1 VCIIYREM
9 TKYAITL
16 DNQQIWKFFKE
27 EHPSLNPETSVLM
40 FIDIMNKLAQD
51 VNSSLNNTLAQ
62 QLVDSMKQLQSQV
75 SVVSDNV
82 ARIQAD
88 TLTNFSLKLSEFKKE
103 YIDDVKMILTNN
115 VSEKIAPLLREQNTI
130 MLDKTHL
137 LINDIIPK
145 NNESLSKQIGDSI
158 KVLHSAITEDT
169 NRFLSSSINQK
180 TLNDFITG
188 LDSKFAT
195 TLQTSQ
201 TFYSSSEQRLD
212 QSLRE
217 IKKSTDS
224 NFNSI
229 KEISTNN
236 QQIATSLNTNVSDML
251 KKMDNT
257 STKGKVSE
265 NIVYNILQ
273 TLYPV
278 SQIDYVGTT
287 KETGDIILIRNNK
300 PKILI
305 ENKNWE
311 KNVVQE
317 EVKKFIHDVETQKC
331 CGLFIAQNFGIAN
344 KEQFQIDIHD
354 GNVLVYIHAVHND
367 AEKIKVAIDIIDHFK
382 SKLDELDTHTDI
394 DTISKEVLDSI
405 NQEYQMYCS
414 QKLNIMKT
422 IKDFNHKILKQ
433 VEDIV
438 IPSLDNYLSSR
449 YASSSSKYVCE
460 YCEYIG
466 KNQQA
471 MSAHQRGCSVKKSMA
486 GKNEG
491 EIALESPI
499 VIQTPVETKKE
510 TKPKKGGNK

>member
-1 VCIIYREM
+1 M
-9 TKYAITL
+9 TQYAITI

-27 EHPSLNPETSVLM
+27 EHPSLNIETSVLM
-40 FIDIMNKLAQD
+40 FIDIMNKLSQD

-62 QLVDSMKQLQSQV
+62 QLVESMKQLQSQV

-82 ARIQAD
+82 SRIQSD
-88 TLTNFSLKLSEFKKE
+88 TLTNFSLKLSEFKKD
-103 YIDDVKMILTNN
+103 YIEDVKMILSNN

-130 MLDKTHL
+130 MLDKTHIL
-137 LINDIIPK
+137 MNDIIPK

-158 KVLHSAITEDT
+158 KILHSSISEDT

-180 TLNDFITG
+180 TLEDFITG
-188 LDSKFAT
+188 IDSKFAN
-195 TLQTSQ
+195 TLLTSQ
-201 TFYSSSEQRLD
+201 TFYTSSEQRLD

-217 IKKSTDS
+217 IQKSTDS

-236 QQIATSLNTNVSDML
+236 QQIAASLNTNVSDML
-251 KKMDNT
+251 KKMENT

-287 KETGDIILIRNNK
+287 KETGDIILIRNNR

-354 GNVLVYIHAVHND
+354 GNVLVYIHTVHND

-382 SKLDELDTHTDI
+382 SKLDDLATHADI

-405 NQEYQMYCS
+405 NQEYQMYCA
-414 QKLNIMKT
+414 QKLNILKT
-422 IKDFNHKILKQ
+422 IKDFNNKILKQ

-438 IPSLDNYLSSR
+438 IPSLDNYLSMR

-471 MSAHQRGCSVKKSMA
+471 MSAHQRGCSVKKNMIV
-486 GKNEG
+486 KPEG
-491 EIALESPI
+491 EIIVLEPI
-499 VIQTPVETKKE
+499 IVQIPLEKTKE
-510 TKPKKGGNK
+510 TKTKKTKLTINT

>member
-1 VCIIYREM
+1 M
-9 TKYAITL
+9 AKYAITL

-137 LINDIIPK
+137 LMNDIIPR

-158 KVLHSAITEDT
+158 KVLHSAISEDT

-180 TLNDFITG
+180 TLDDFITG
-188 LDSKFAT
+188 LDTKFAN
-195 TLQTSQ
+195 TLSTSQ
-201 TFYSSSEQRLD
+201 TFYNSSEQRLD

-300 PKILI
+300 PKIL
-305 ENKNWE
+305 
-311 KNVVQE
+311 V
-317 EVKKFIHDVETQKC
+317 
-331 CGLFIAQNFGIAN
+331 
-344 KEQFQIDIHD
+344 
-354 GNVLVYIHAVHND
+354 
-367 AEKIKVAIDIIDHFK
+367 
-382 SKLDELDTHTDI
+382 
-394 DTISKEVLDSI
+394 
-405 NQEYQMYCS
+405 
-414 QKLNIMKT
+414 
-422 IKDFNHKILKQ
+422 
-433 VEDIV
+433 
-438 IPSLDNYLSSR
+438 
-449 YASSSSKYVCE
+449 
-460 YCEYIG
+460 
-466 KNQQA
+466 
-471 MSAHQRGCSVKKSMA
+471 
-486 GKNEG
+486 
-491 EIALESPI
+491 
-499 VIQTPVETKKE
+499 
-510 TKPKKGGNK
+510 